1 MTVTR
6 DFEYT
11 LTQKIYNLCNRERY
25 FTCGSNRQYDLMFS
39 MAKMPEMSTRD
50 IAVMIFTCS
59 DGKASLGRILND
71 LNEIYEEIR
80 EDEAIVRMEEQQA
93 QGERAADE
101 VYCGYF
107 D

>member
-1 MTVTR
+1 MQITK
-6 DFEYT
+6 DFEYA
-11 LTQKIYNLCNRERY
+11 LTDKIYRLCNREQY

-39 MAKMPEMSTRD
+39 MAKMPEMSVRD

-59 DGKASLGRILND
+59 EGASLGRILSD
-71 LNEIYEEIR
+71 LNGIMNEIEEA
-80 EDEAIVRMEEQQA
+80 EALRRLEEQQA
-93 QGERAADE
+93 AGERAADE

>member
-11 LTQKIYNLCNRERY
+11 LVQKIYNLCNRERY
-25 FTCGSNRQYDLMFS
+25 FTCGSNRQYDLMFT

-50 IAVMIFTCS
+50 IAIMIFTCS

-71 LNEIYEEIR
+71 LNDIMKEIEEAEEAVR
-80 EDEAIVRMEEQQA
+80 EEEQYM
-93 QGERAADE
+93 ELVD
-101 VYCGYF
+101 
-107 D
+107 